1 MSRRA
6 PPARTPPRAARAES
20 PRSRT
25 PRKLPEPP
33 EPMTLPALQAYVR
46 AVVEIR
52 NFTRERDKL
61 LVLLVEEVGELA
73 AECRLRALAPERSDP
88 ANLAYEIIDILLYL
102 LDLANGFGLELISQ
116 WPEDERAA
124 RPASGV
130 ALAPSSSEPEGP
142 AAPGGD
148 PEGGPALNELARL
161 AGAKRANSFES
172 ESEELLLLSLSEA
185 VGNLAREVRKSWKGR
200 EDRQRAA
207 AEIVAALRH
216 LFALG
221 SRFRM
226 DFEAALAAKEKENAA
241 RTWTF

>member
-1 MSRRA
+1 M
-6 PPARTPPRAARAES
+6 
-20 PRSRT
+20 
-25 PRKLPEPP
+25 PEPP

-73 AECRLRALAPERSDP
+73 AEIRLRALAPERFDP

-102 LDLANGFGLELISQ
+102 LDLANGFGLELNSE
-116 WPEDERAA
+116 WPEDERPR
-124 RPASGV
+124 RPASG
-130 ALAPSSSEPEGP
+130 SREPEGL
-142 AAPGGD
+142 AAL
-148 PEGGPALNELARL
+148 EEAPALNELARL
-161 AGAKRANSFES
+161 VGAKRANSVEG
-172 ESEELLLLSLSEA
+172 ESEELLLLSLNEA

-200 EDRQRAA
+200 EDRQRVA

-216 LFALG
+216 LFTLG
-221 SRFRM
+221 GRFRM
-226 DFEAALAAKEKENAA
+226 DFEATLAAKEKENAA